1 MPITYFRG
9 AATTSWSVHYVQGLE
24 LTYGFIYFTLLLY
37 FVDETMSSIQRWKT
51 KTNED
56 E

>member
-9 AATTSWSVHYVQGLE
+9 ASDDFMVHYVQGLG